1 MAFNMTA
8 GMTLWMRRRR
18 HSWAMCAEMAG
29 AMFVPAIAAIVLYW
43 SGLIDGRDTS
53 PTAQVPKLFKLI
65 YATASPDSGSRG
77 VRDYDRSPC
86 KPAAREGGPGAG
98 ECEYRSSFGA
108 VVSSSAHG
116 VLVPGRKQ
124 QCLAAGAALEP

>member
-43 SGLIDGRDTS
+43 SGLIDGAG
-53 PTAQVPKLFKLI
+53 PMMGVENTAMFPEMIAVMLLR
-65 YATASPDSGSRG
+65 RG
-77 VRDYDRSPC
+77 
-86 KPAAREGGPGAG
+86 
-98 ECEYRSSFGA
+98 EY
-108 VVSSSAHG
+108 
-116 VLVPGRKQ
+116 
-124 QCLAAGAALEP
+124 